1 MMTLEQL
8 LKTRQARPE
17 DALQLFDALPPAMLE
32 LMTGKWKG
40 YEIKTGHRIDDL
52 LDLSGWYGKLFLSP
66 EEVHPLLFYNGR
78 KTGLFAVNP
87 LLIPLNWPI
96 PKIRALGALRVI
108 LRPFVATRSSKAR
121 LRMIEYRGKTT
132 GTMVYDHKAIMDHFA
147 KIDDNT
153 LLGVM
158 DLKGDGEYPYFFVL
172 ERDETAY
179 PLNVKMT

>member
-1 MMTLEQL
+1 MTPQQL
-8 LKTRQARPE
+8 LQARQAQPE
-17 DALQLFDALPPAMLE
+17 EALQVFDSLPPATLD
-32 LMTGKWKG
+32 LMTGQWKG
-40 YEIKTGHRIDDL
+40 FEIKTGHRIDGL
-52 LDLSGWYGKLFLSP
+52 LDLSGWYGKLFQSP

-87 LLIPLNWPI
+87 LLIPLKWPI
-96 PKIRALGALRVI
+96 PKIRALGIMRII

-121 LRMIEYRGKTT
+121 LRMIEYRGKVT

-158 DLKGDGEYPYFFVL
+158 DMKGDGEYPYFFVL
-172 ERDETAY
+172 ERDETEY
-179 PLNVKMT
+179 PLNVRTT